1 VKTVARKIRTRWQS
15 LGLWT
20 RWTLLTLLVLVVA
33 ARAALPY
40 AVKHYVNQQLNKI
53 PEYRGRVA
61 KIDVQLI
68 RGAYKIRGLEIEKAT
83 GPVPVPFLSVPEVDL
98 SMQWKE
104 LFHGSLVGEVVV
116 NRPQINF
123 VNAPSESE
131 KQTGVGKEGQRTLE
145 SLFPFNLNRFQVN
158 NGNIRFRDFH
168 REPKV
173 DIYVTNLF
181 ATATNLTNSREV
193 NDKLPAG
200 LVARGKT
207 IGGGE
212 FELLLRLNP
221 LKKDPTFELTAG
233 ITNMDLT
240 ALNSFMRAY
249 GKFDVQSGQFQVY
262 TEIAAA
268 DGRFEGYVKPFFQNL
283 DIFDWDKERKKGI
296 LQKFWQ
302 AIVAGVGGLFKNQ
315 PQDQLATR
323 IPLSGNF
330 EQTDINLWATIGGIL
345 RNAFVRALLPNV
357 ERSVDVEDVES
368 NSDSRLSETSSRR
381 TKESGKTTDD
391 TDSKPSKSDK

>member
-1 VKTVARKIRTRWQS
+1 MAQKIRTRWQK

-20 RWTLLTLLVLVVA
+20 RWILITLVLLLVT
-33 ARAALPY
+33 ARAVMPY
-40 AVKHYVNQQLNKI
+40 AVKRYVNQQLNKI
-53 PEYRGRVA
+53 PEYRGSVA
-61 KIDVQLI
+61 GIDIQLI
-68 RGAYKIRGLEIEKAT
+68 RGAYKIRGLEIQKAT
-83 GPVPVPFLSVPEVDL
+83 GPVPVPFISAPEIDLSV
-98 SMQWKE
+98 QWKE
-104 LFHGSLVGEVVV
+104 LFHGSLVGEIVV

-131 KQTGVGKEGQRTLE
+131 QQTGVGKEGQRTLE

-158 NGNIRFRDFH
+158 NGDVRFRDFH

-181 ATATNLTNSREV
+181 ATATNLTNARDV
-193 NDKLPAG
+193 NDRLPAG

-212 FELLLRLNP
+212 LELVLRMNP
-221 LKKDPTFELTAG
+221 LEANPTFELAAG

-262 TEIAAA
+262 TEVAAA

-315 PQDQLATR
+315 PTDQLATR
-323 IPLSGNF
+323 IPISGNF
-330 EQTDINLWATIGGIL
+330 EQTDVNLWATIGGIL
-345 RNAFVRALLPNV
+345 KNAFIRALLPDV
-357 ERSVDVEDVES
+357 ERSVDVEDVERKAAGE
-368 NSDSRLSETSSRR
+368 RLSETSANRE
-381 TKESGKTTDD
+381 KDAKKPKDD
-391 TDSKPSKSDK
+391 ER